1 MNKINYT
8 IVQISDG
15 SILVGNIINGKAE
28 GHGWLISEPKYE
40 GEFKNNLKH
49 GSGRLFYADGMK
61 TIAEFKNGNIHGHA
75 LTYVPSNNDILDQQY
90 IDGVL
95 VSIEKSNQDG
105 SGAISKKNINGQ
117 FDGMQTFF
125 LKDGTSH
132 QVLYENGNKV
142 KHPNTGDVEG
152 ASSDILPGMID
163 KIKKT
168 FEDNKKKFD
177 EKIIWNLP
185 LEIENQIKQKVSKNK
200 N

>member
-8 IVQISDG
+8 IIQLNDG
-15 SILVGNIINGKAE
+15 SIFVGNMINGKAE

-40 GEFKNNLKH
+40 GEFKNNQKH
-49 GSGRLFYADGMK
+49 GTGRLFYADGEKMVG
-61 TIAEFKNGNIHGHA
+61 EFKDNKIHGHA
-75 LTYVPSNNDILDQQY
+75 ITYKPLSNDVFDQQFVNNEL
-90 IDGVL
+90 I
-95 VSIEKSNQDG
+95 SFERSNQDG
-105 SGAISKKNINGQ
+105 TGSIAKRKNGEL
-117 FDGMQTFF
+117 DGMQTFF

-132 QVLYENGNKV
+132 QVLYENGNKI

>member
-1 MNKINYT
+1 M
-8 IVQISDG
+8 SDG

-132 QVLYENGNKV
+132 QVLYENGNKI

-185 LEIENQIKQKVSKNK
+185 LEIENQIRQKVSKNK